1 MPERPDPAL
10 PPAPHLTEPTLEQVG
25 PDDLDDFVHAVGR
38 GFQEAVTD
46 EQLALDR
53 AVLEAD
59 RCFGFRAGERWV
71 ATFGALTRDLRLPG
85 GGEVSHAAVTVV
97 TVHTPY
103 RRRGLLSRMMRHQLD
118 DCVRRGEPVA
128 TLWASEAV
136 IYGRFGFAPAI
147 PRRGLQGRTRDLT
160 FLPGVTPEG
169 SVAELDREQ
178 YEAVARRLHPRLA
191 AARPG
196 TMSRATDH
204 GWLMDTYDAEE
215 ARDGADRLR
224 FVVHFD
230 GDGEPDGFA
239 SYRFKDGVDDAGA
252 PDGEVRVVG
261 LWGEGAAYAS
271 LWRYL
276 LDVDLARRFRWRNAA
291 ADEPLR
297 LMVSDHR
304 AVRTEV
310 LDGIYLRV
318 VDVPAALRLRAY
330 AAALDVVVEVTDA
343 LLPDNAGCWRIRTSG
358 PVGSTTVERTDEPA
372 DLALDVLALG
382 AAYLAGTSLT
392 DLHRAGRV
400 TEHTAGAVAAA
411 SAAFAWHRAP
421 WGPDSF

>member
-1 MPERPDPAL
+1 MAALDPTL
-10 PPAPHLTEPTLEQVG
+10 PPAPHLTEPELADVD
-25 PDDLDDFVHAVGR
+25 PDDLDAWIRAVGR
-38 GFQEAVTD
+38 GFQETTSD
-46 EQLALDR
+46 EQLAIDR
-53 AVLEAD
+53 AVIEPERA
-59 RCFGFRAGERWV
+59 FGFRVGDRWV
-71 ATFGALTRDLRLPG
+71 ATFAALTRDLRLPG
-85 GGEVSHAAVTVV
+85 GAEVSHAAVTTV

-147 PRRGLQGRTRDLT
+147 PRRGLQGRTRDLR
-160 FLPGVTPEG
+160 FLPDVRTSG
-169 SVAELDREQ
+169 SVAELDRDQ
-178 YEAVARRLHPRLA
+178 YEAVARRLHPVLA
-191 AARPG
+191 AGRPG
-196 TMSRATDH
+196 TMSRAADN
-204 GWLMDTYDAEE
+204 GWAIDTYDAED
-215 ARDGADRLR
+215 ARAGADHLR
-224 FVVHFD
+224 FVVHHD
-230 GDGEPDGFA
+230 EAGEPDGFA
-239 SYRFKDGVDDAGA
+239 SYRFKDDHDAAGL

-261 LWGEGAAYAS
+261 LWAEGSAYAS

-276 LDVDLARRFRWRNAA
+276 CDIDLARRFRWRNAA

-297 LMVSDHR
+297 LMVADHG

-330 AAALDVVVEVTDA
+330 AAPVDVVVEVTDA
-343 LLPDNAGCWRIRTSG
+343 VLPDNAGRWRLRTDG
-358 PVGSTTVERTDEPA
+358 PTASTTVERTDDPA
-372 DLALDVLALG
+372 DLGLDVLALG
-382 AAYLAGTSLT
+382 AAYLAGTSLA

-400 TEHTAGAVAAA
+400 AEHTPGAVAAA
-411 SAAFAWHRAP
+411 SAAFSWHRAP